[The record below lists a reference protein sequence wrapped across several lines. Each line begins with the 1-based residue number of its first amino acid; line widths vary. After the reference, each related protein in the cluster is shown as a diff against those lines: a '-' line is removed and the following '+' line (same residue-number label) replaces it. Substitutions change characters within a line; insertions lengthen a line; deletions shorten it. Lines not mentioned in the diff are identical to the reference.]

1 MTDAEKLIVWREAIQ
16 KALVCVPFEDREEVL
31 RQLTAKHAADMA
43 GPRFK
48 VISFQDLIAPSE
60 TDGLWNPIIRASSL
74 IVQVLVRTITN
85 NHSPDRAAAILF
97 REHREGT
104 GSGWL
109 PDYLDGLP
117 GITVDRE
124 RCIKIA
130 EAEAGKVTA

>member
-16 KALVCVPFEDREEVL
+16 RALYCVPFEHREEVL
-31 RQLTAKHAADMA
+31 RQLTAKHAAGLA

-48 VISFQDLIAPSE
+48 VFSFEKLTAPSE
-60 TDGLWNPIIRASSL
+60 TDGIWNPIMRASSL
-74 IVQVLVRTITN
+74 IVQVLVRTITS
-85 NHSPDRAAAILF
+85 NHSPERASAILF

-124 RCIKIA
+124 RIA
-130 EAEAGKVTA
+130 IAMAEAGKTVA

>member
-16 KALVCVPFEDREEVL
+16 KALYCVPFEHRAEVL
-31 RQLTAKHAADMA
+31 KQLTAKHADDLA

-48 VISFQDLIAPSE
+48 VISFQELTAPSE

-74 IVQVLVRTITN
+74 IVQVLVRSIRN
-85 NHSPDRAAAILF
+85 NHSPERASAILF

-117 GITVDRE
+117 GITIDRD
-124 RCIKIA
+124 RCIAIA
-130 EAEAGKVTA
+130 EAEAGKTAA

>member
-16 KALVCVPFEDREEVL
+16 KALYCVPLDDRAEVL
-31 RQLTAKHAADMA
+31 RQLTEAHAAKLA
-43 GPRFK
+43 GPRLK
-48 VISFQDLIAPSE
+48 IISFHELTAPSE

-85 NHSPDRAAAILF
+85 NHSPERASAILF

-117 GITVDRE
+117 GITIDRD
-124 RCIKIA
+124 RCIAIA
-130 EAEAGKVTA
+130 EAEAGKATA

>member
-1 MTDAEKLIVWREAIQ
+1 MTNAEKLIVWREAIQ
-16 KALVCVPFEDREEVL
+16 RALYCVPFEDRAEVL
-31 RQLTAKHAADMA
+31 RQLTEAHVADLA

-48 VISFQDLIAPSE
+48 ITSFQELTAPRE

-74 IVQVLVRTITN
+74 IVQVLVRSITN
-85 NHSPDRAAAILF
+85 NHSPERASAILF
-97 REHREGT
+97 REHRDGT

-117 GITVDRE
+117 GITVDRD

-130 EAEAGKVTA
+130 EAEAGKATA